1 MENVSISSARRLDGN
16 RAYNR
21 AADAF
26 EVVAW
31 KAPKANRFE
40 SRAAND
46 GHPAE
51 PTFRDVMH
59 AMPGW
64 VVVVGGGVVA
74 AFMGA
79 MLGGALQI

>member
-1 MENVSISSARRLDGN
+1 MSSARRLDGY
-16 RAYNR
+16 RAYSR

-26 EVVAW
+26 ETVAW
-31 KAPKANRFE
+31 KAPKTHRFE

-46 GHPAE
+46 GQSAE
-51 PTFRDVMH
+51 PTFRDVMN

-64 VVVVGGGVVA
+64 VVVVGGGIVA

-79 MLGGALQI
+79 MLGGMLQV

>member
-1 MENVSISSARRLDGN
+1 MSSARRLDGY
-16 RAYNR
+16 RAYHR

-26 EVVAW
+26 ETVAW
-31 KAPKANRFE
+31 KAPRSTRFE

-46 GHPAE
+46 GYPDT

-64 VVVVGGGVVA
+64 VVVVGGGIFA

-79 MLGGALQI
+79 MLGGMLQV